1 MESIGDVFSNKF
13 AYIPILVWIGIQLF
27 KVIWDAV
34 VDKKFDFKRILSAGG
49 MPSSHSAV
57 VCSLT
62 ILIGKEY
69 GFDSPITAI
78 TGVFAVVVMYDACG
92 VRRAAGKQAR
102 ILNKIISTPGLT
114 NEQIHEKLVEAL
126 GHTPVQVLVG
136 ALIGIIVGAIF

>member
-13 AYIPILVWIGIQLF
+13 AYLPILVWIGIQLF

-62 ILIGKEY
+62 IFLKEILLMEIDNWEGK
-69 GFDSPITAI
+69 
-78 TGVFAVVVMYDACG
+78 
-92 VRRAAGKQAR
+92 R
-102 ILNKIISTPGLT
+102 
-114 NEQIHEKLVEAL
+114 H
-126 GHTPVQVLVG
+126 
-136 ALIGIIVGAIF
+136 